1 METTFRTWVC
11 GALMLGLA
19 GLSACEGCKGSGP
32 AGPKVP
38 EAETPTVRL
47 FLTSDGAGALE
58 PCGCVKD
65 QLGGLDHLGALVRK
79 EQTPNAA
86 FASAGPLFFMDPE
99 LKADKASQDRAKA
112 ETIAQVLR
120 GFNLAAF
127 APGKNEWAG
136 GAELLGKVT
145 QQSGGAMLFGNAPS
159 GTATH
164 IRELGGL
171 KVGFIGVSNAESP
184 LGAVKSPEDTV
195 KAGVAEL
202 RAKGAKVFIALA
214 ATGRGAA
221 KRIADV
227 APELTAVVVGSPGGQ
242 GDVNTSAPPVEMV
255 GNVLLIETGNH
266 FQNVAV
272 LDLFV
277 RGDAYTFADGAG
289 LDRNRKREE
298 LAKRIDE
305 LRVKLAVWE
314 KDPLVQKSDI
324 EARRGDV
331 AKLEAERAELDKAP
345 PPKTGSYFRYRLE
358 DVRDNL
364 GADER
369 VKAQM
374 TELYKRVNEENR
386 QAFQGRKPKPVAAGE
401 PSYVGIETCST
412 CHEDARAVWD
422 KTAHAGAYKTLSSQF
437 KEFNLDCVSCHVTGY
452 ERPGGS
458 TVTFVDALKN
468 VQCETCHGPGS
479 LHVKSAGKTAI
490 PAAKPKAD
498 LCESCHH
505 PPHVHSFDA
514 NTKMSLVLGP
524 GHGRPKN

>member
-1 METTFRTWVC
+1 VETRIRSLVS
-11 GALMLGLA
+11 GAFMLALA
-19 GLSACEGCKGSGP
+19 GLSACEGCKNGGSTGP
-32 AGPKVP
+32 RVP
-38 EAETPTVRL
+38 ETETPTVRL
-47 FLTSDGAGALE
+47 FLSSDGAGALE

-65 QLGGLDHLGALVRK
+65 QLGGLDHLGALLRK
-79 EQTPNAA
+79 EQVPNAA
-86 FASAGPLFFMDPE
+86 FAAAGPLFFMDPE

-136 GAELLGKVT
+136 GPELLGKIT
-145 QQSGGAMLFGNAPS
+145 QASGGAMLFGNAPS
-159 GTATH
+159 GTATYV
-164 IRELGGL
+164 RELGGV
-171 KVGFIGVSNAESP
+171 KVGFVGVSNAETP
-184 LGAVKSPEDTV
+184 LGPTKPPEETV

-202 RAKGAKVFIALA
+202 RGKGAKVFIALA

-221 KRIADV
+221 KRLADV

-242 GDVNTSAPPVEMV
+242 GDVNTLAPPVEMV

-289 LDRNRKREE
+289 LDRNRQREE
-298 LAKRIDE
+298 LTKRIDE

-314 KDPLVQKSDI
+314 KDPKIQKSDI
-324 EARRGDV
+324 EARRSDV
-331 AKLEAERAELDKAP
+331 AKLETERAQLDKAP

-364 GADER
+364 GADDR

-374 TELYKRVNEENR
+374 TELYKRVNDENR
-386 QAFQGRKPKPVAAGE
+386 QAFQGRKPKPVTAGE

-412 CHEDARAVWD
+412 CHEDARAFWD
-422 KTAHAGAYKTLSSQF
+422 KTAHASAYKTLSSQY

-479 LHVKSAGKTAI
+479 QHVKSAGKTAS

-498 LCESCHH
+498 LCETCHH
-505 PPHVHSFDA
+505 PPHVHTFDA
-514 NTKMSLVLGP
+514 KAKMDMILGP
-524 GHGRPKN
+524 GHGKPKT